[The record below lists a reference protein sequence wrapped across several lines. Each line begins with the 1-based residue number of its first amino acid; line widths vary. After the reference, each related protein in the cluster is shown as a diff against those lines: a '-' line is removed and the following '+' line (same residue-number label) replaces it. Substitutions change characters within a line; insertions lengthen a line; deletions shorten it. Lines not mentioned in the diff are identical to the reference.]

1 MYFIKILCDGDLFSS
16 IQIIILFRYRNKVK
30 ITLNILLFYV
40 KRCDKISTLIK
51 NNYYSCNSFL
61 EKYFISRFYLCL
73 NLRIMNYS
81 LKCRKHE
88 TRPQIK
94 QGYPLNLSILISGGK
109 ETNQDSPSNGE

>member
-1 MYFIKILCDGDLFSS
+1 MYFIEILCDGGLFSS
-16 IQIIILFRYRNKVK
+16 IQIIILFRYRNKVT
-30 ITLNILLFYV
+30 ITLNMILFYV

-51 NNYYSCNSFL
+51 NNYSFNSFL
-61 EKYFISRFYLCL
+61 EKYSFYLCL
-73 NLRIMNYS
+73 NLRILYYS